1 MFPQQKRLNMTS
13 RPDNAKHLLGPG
25 QLIRTIQDLL
35 GHKAVSTTM
44 FYTLGLNP
52 SPLRGKPRPTFRNR
66 PNSWF
71 SDP

>member
-13 RPDNAKHLLGPG
+13 RPDSAEHLLEPE

-44 FYTLGLNP
+44 FYTHGLNP
-52 SPLRGKPRPTFRNR
+52 SPLRGKPRSTFCNW

-71 SDP
+71 FDP